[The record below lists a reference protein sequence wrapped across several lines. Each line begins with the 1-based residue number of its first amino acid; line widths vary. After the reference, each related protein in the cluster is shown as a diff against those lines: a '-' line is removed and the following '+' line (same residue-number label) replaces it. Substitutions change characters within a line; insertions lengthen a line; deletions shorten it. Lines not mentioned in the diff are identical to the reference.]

1 MKACRYLCQQRFGN
15 EANRDILEIDANVYF
30 QTALLKRTRITAS
43 FLLKLKALIVT
54 SSSTMRT
61 VTTSGRTASIITR
74 TPLLDSG
81 DVETKRQEIL
91 DYFHDS
97 FTLYESLFDC
107 LASDE
112 AFYKRANRLRQPLIF
127 YYGHTSVFYLN
138 KLNVANL
145 IDQRV
150 DEKIESMLAV
160 GVDEMSW
167 DDLNDNHYDWPTP
180 AEVKAHRDATRQIVD
195 KFIRE
200 CDFSMPVQWDSPMWI
215 ILMGIEH
222 ERIHLETSSILI
234 RELPLNMVK
243 PHPVWS
249 NICTD
254 AGPAPQNELVSVQ
267 GASVELGKSRT
278 NPVYGWDNEYGYHK
292 EDVADFQA
300 SKFLVSNAEFLEFI
314 QAGGY
319 QTETFWTE
327 EGWNW
332 IAFSGAEHPV
342 YWMEQEDQSYQ
353 LRLMTQVIDLP
364 MNWPAEINYLEAKAF
379 CNWKSEV
386 TGTHVRMPTE
396 AEWHQMRKPLATDQ
410 PYWDAA
416 PGNINLEGPM
426 SPCPV
431 DQHEFEGGLF
441 DLIGN
446 VWQWTE
452 TPIDG
457 FNGFEIHPTYD
468 DFSTPTF
475 DGKHNLFKGGCWIS
489 TGNYAIKDSRYA
501 FRRHFF
507 QYSGLR
513 YVVAEPLPQP
523 EVNLYETDQMVSRYI
538 DFHYGEPANSAMA
551 KQNFPVA
558 CIEAILPA
566 VKGRATGKA
575 LDIGCGAA
583 RSSFELA
590 KVYDSVQGLDLS
602 VRAIEAPANLQATGR
617 QRYICQDEGEL
628 KLFREVL
635 LSDFDGYEEV
645 KSKIAFMQ
653 GDACNLVPKYSDYD
667 LVFAGNL
674 LDRLYDPQRFLEE
687 IQTRIND
694 GGLLA
699 LVSPYTWCEDHTP
712 REKWL
717 GGFKAGTGES
727 FTTREGIRTI
737 MEPNFK
743 MVGDP
748 VDIPFLM
755 RETSRK
761 FQHGVS
767 ELTIWEK
774 LS

>member
-1 MKACRYLCQQRFGN
+1 M
-15 EANRDILEIDANVYF
+15 
-30 QTALLKRTRITAS
+30 
-43 FLLKLKALIVT
+43 VT
-54 SSSTMRT
+54 Q
-61 VTTSGRTASIITR
+61 
-74 TPLLDSG
+74 TPLLGSG
-81 DVETKRQEIL
+81 DVEAKRQEIL
-91 DYFHDS
+91 DYFHNS

-138 KLNVANL
+138 KLNVAKL

-195 KFIRE
+195 QFIRE
-200 CDFSMPVQWDSPMWI
+200 CDFTLPIQWDSPMWI
-215 ILMGIEH
+215 VLMGIEH

-234 RELPLNMVK
+234 RELPLDMVK
-243 PHPVWS
+243 PHSVWS
-249 NICTD
+249 EICKES
-254 AGPAPQNELVSVQ
+254 GPAPQNEMIAFEGQ
-267 GASVELGKSRT
+267 TVELGKSKT
-278 NPVYGWDNEYGYHK
+278 NPVYGWDSEYGYHK
-292 EDVADFQA
+292 EEVTGFKA

-314 QAGGY
+314 EAGGY
-319 QTETFWTE
+319 QTEVFWTE

-332 IAFSGAEHPV
+332 IAFSGSEHPV
-342 YWMEQEDQSYQ
+342 YWQQQEDQSYR

-386 TGTHVRMPTE
+386 TGKHIRMPTE
-396 AEWHQMRKPLATDQ
+396 AEWHRMRESLSTDQ
-410 PYWDAA
+410 PVWDAA
-416 PGNINLEGPM
+416 PGNINLEGAM

-431 DQHEFEGGLF
+431 DKHEFEGGLF

-457 FNGFEIHPTYD
+457 YNGFEIHPAYD

-489 TGNYAIKDSRYA
+489 TGNYAIKDARYA

-513 YVVAEPLPQP
+513 YVEAEPLPAP
-523 EVNLYETDQMVSRYI
+523 EVNIYETDQMVSRYI
-538 DFHYGEPANSAMA
+538 DFHYGKSANPEMVRE
-551 KQNFPVA
+551 NFPVR
-558 CIEAILPA
+558 CIESVLPWL
-566 VKGRATGKA
+566 KGRRTRKA
-575 LDIGCGAA
+575 LDIGCGAG
-583 RSSFELA
+583 RSSYELA
-590 KVYDSVQGLDLS
+590 KYFDVVQGLDLS
-602 VRAIEAPANLQATGR
+602 VRAIEAPANLQETGR

-628 KLFREVL
+628 KLFHEIL

-645 KSKIAFMQ
+645 KDKIAFMQ
-653 GDACNLVPKYSDYD
+653 GDACNLVPKYDGYD

-674 LDRLYDPQRFLEE
+674 MDRLYDPQRFLEE
-687 IQTRIND
+687 IQNRINEN
-694 GGLLA
+694 GLLVIA
-699 LVSPYTWCEDHTP
+699 SPYTWSEEHTP

-727 FTTREGIRTI
+727 FTTFEGIKAI
-737 MEPNFK
+737 LEPNFK
-743 MVGDP
+743 MLGEAI
-748 VDIPFLM
+748 DIPFLM
-755 RETSRK
+755 RESSRK
-761 FQHGVS
+761 FQHGIS
-767 ELTIWEK
+767 ELTVWEK
-774 LS
+774 VS

>member
-1 MKACRYLCQQRFGN
+1 
-15 EANRDILEIDANVYF
+15 
-30 QTALLKRTRITAS
+30 
-43 FLLKLKALIVT
+43 
-54 SSSTMRT
+54 MRT
-61 VTTSGRTASIITR
+61 VTTSGRTASLITR

-254 AGPAPQNELVSVQ
+254 VGTTPQNELVAVQ

-278 NPVYGWDNEYGYHK
+278 NPLYGWDNEYGYHR
-292 EDVADFQA
+292 EDVADFKA

-342 YWMEQEDQSYQ
+342 YWMEQEDHSYQ

-410 PYWDAA
+410 PYCC
-416 PGNINLEGPM
+416 LLYT
-426 SPCPV
+426 SPSPR
-431 DQHEFEGGLF
+431 DKRQ
-441 DLIGN
+441 
-446 VWQWTE
+446 
-452 TPIDG
+452 
-457 FNGFEIHPTYD
+457 
-468 DFSTPTF
+468 
-475 DGKHNLFKGGCWIS
+475 
-489 TGNYAIKDSRYA
+489 SRMP
-501 FRRHFF
+501 
-507 QYSGLR
+507 S
-513 YVVAEPLPQP
+513 
-523 EVNLYETDQMVSRYI
+523 
-538 DFHYGEPANSAMA
+538 SA
-551 KQNFPVA
+551 
-558 CIEAILPA
+558 
-566 VKGRATGKA
+566 
-575 LDIGCGAA
+575 
-583 RSSFELA
+583 
-590 KVYDSVQGLDLS
+590 
-602 VRAIEAPANLQATGR
+602 
-617 QRYICQDEGEL
+617 
-628 KLFREVL
+628 
-635 LSDFDGYEEV
+635 
-645 KSKIAFMQ
+645 
-653 GDACNLVPKYSDYD
+653 
-667 LVFAGNL
+667 
-674 LDRLYDPQRFLEE
+674 
-687 IQTRIND
+687 
-694 GGLLA
+694 
-699 LVSPYTWCEDHTP
+699 
-712 REKWL
+712 
-717 GGFKAGTGES
+717 
-727 FTTREGIRTI
+727 
-737 MEPNFK
+737 
-743 MVGDP
+743 
-748 VDIPFLM
+748 
-755 RETSRK
+755 
-761 FQHGVS
+761 
-767 ELTIWEK
+767 
-774 LS
+774 

>member
-1 MKACRYLCQQRFGN
+1 M
-15 EANRDILEIDANVYF
+15 
-30 QTALLKRTRITAS
+30 QT
-43 FLLKLKALIVT
+43 V
-54 SSSTMRT
+54 SS
-61 VTTSGRTASIITR
+61 SGRTASLITQ

-81 DVETKRQEIL
+81 DVEAKRQEIL
-91 DYFHDS
+91 DYFHNS

-107 LASDE
+107 LVSDE

-167 DDLNDNHYDWPTP
+167 DDLNENHYDWPTP

-195 KFIRE
+195 QFIRE
-200 CDFSMPVQWDSPMWI
+200 CDFTLPIQWDSPMWI
-215 ILMGIEH
+215 VLMGIEH

-234 RELPLNMVK
+234 RELPLDMVK
-243 PHPVWS
+243 DHPVWS
-249 NICTD
+249 EICTESG
-254 AGPAPQNELVSVQ
+254 AAPKNELIAFD
-267 GASVELGKSRT
+267 GATVELGKSKT
-278 NPVYGWDNEYGYHK
+278 NPVYGWDNEYGYHQEEIVGFK
-292 EDVADFQA
+292 A

-314 QAGGY
+314 EAGGY
-319 QTETFWTE
+319 QTEVFWSE

-332 IAFSGAEHPV
+332 IAFSGSEHPV
-342 YWMEQEDQSYQ
+342 YWQQQDDQSYQ

-386 TGTHVRMPTE
+386 TGKHLRMPTE
-396 AEWHQMRKPLATDQ
+396 AEWHRMRQPLATDQ
-410 PYWDAA
+410 PYWDSA
-416 PGNINLEGPM
+416 PGNINLEGAM

-431 DQHEFEGGLF
+431 DKHEFAGGLF

-452 TPIDG
+452 TAIDG
-457 FNGFEIHPTYD
+457 FNGFEIHPAYD

-513 YVVAEPLPQP
+513 YVEAKPLPEP
-523 EVNLYETDQMVSRYI
+523 EVNIYETDQMVSRYI
-538 DFHYGEPANSAMA
+538 DFHYGQPASPELV
-551 KQNFPVA
+551 KGNFPVS
-558 CIEAILPA
+558 CIEAVLPWL
-566 VKGRATGKA
+566 KGRKTDKA
-575 LDIGCGAA
+575 LDIGCGAG

-590 KVYDSVQGLDLS
+590 KHFDFVQGLDLS

-635 LSDFDGYEEV
+635 LSDFDGYEEI
-645 KSKIAFMQ
+645 KDKIAFMQ
-653 GDACNLVPKYSDYD
+653 GDACNLVPKYDGYD

-687 IQTRIND
+687 IQNRINE
-694 GGLLA
+694 GGLLVLA
-699 LVSPYTWCEDHTP
+699 SPYTWCEEHTP

-727 FTTREGIRTI
+727 FTTLEGIKTI
-737 MEPNFK
+737 LEPSFTMLGEAIN
-743 MVGDP
+743 
-748 VDIPFLM
+748 IPFLM
-755 RETSRK
+755 RESSRK
-761 FQHGVS
+761 FQHGIS
-767 ELTIWEK
+767 ELTVWEK

>member
-15 EANRDILEIDANVYF
+15 EANRDILEINANVYF

-61 VTTSGRTASIITR
+61 VTTSGRTASIITQ

-475 DGKHNLFKGGCWIS
+475 DGNTICSKVVVG
-489 TGNYAIKDSRYA
+489 
-501 FRRHFF
+501 FRLGTTR
-507 QYSGLR
+507 
-513 YVVAEPLPQP
+513 
-523 EVNLYETDQMVSRYI
+523 
-538 DFHYGEPANSAMA
+538 
-551 KQNFPVA
+551 
-558 CIEAILPA
+558 
-566 VKGRATGKA
+566 
-575 LDIGCGAA
+575 
-583 RSSFELA
+583 
-590 KVYDSVQGLDLS
+590 
-602 VRAIEAPANLQATGR
+602 
-617 QRYICQDEGEL
+617 
-628 KLFREVL
+628 
-635 LSDFDGYEEV
+635 
-645 KSKIAFMQ
+645 SKILVTRS
-653 GDACNLVPKYSDYD
+653 DAISFSTQDCGTLSPNHCHSQKLTSTKPIRWFRDTLTSITVNP
-667 LVFAGNL
+667 
-674 LDRLYDPQRFLEE
+674 P
-687 IQTRIND
+687 TRQW
-694 GGLLA
+694 
-699 LVSPYTWCEDHTP
+699 SK
-712 REKWL
+712 R
-717 GGFKAGTGES
+717 
-727 FTTREGIRTI
+727 
-737 MEPNFK
+737 
-743 MVGDP
+743 
-748 VDIPFLM
+748 
-755 RETSRK
+755 TSRWLASK
-761 FQHGVS
+761 PFCH
-767 ELTIWEK
+767 
-774 LS
+774 

>member
-1 MKACRYLCQQRFGN
+1 MTAPST
-15 EANRDILEIDANVYF
+15 I
-30 QTALLKRTRITAS
+30 QT
-43 FLLKLKALIVT
+43 V
-54 SSSTMRT
+54 SS
-61 VTTSGRTASIITR
+61 SGRTASLITQ
-74 TPLLDSG
+74 TPLLDAG
-81 DVETKRQEIL
+81 DVEAKRQEIL
-91 DYFHDS
+91 DYFHNS

-107 LASDE
+107 LASDD

-150 DEKIESMLAV
+150 NEKIESMLAV

-180 AEVKAHRDATRQIVD
+180 AEVKAHRDATREIVD

-200 CDFSMPVQWDSPMWI
+200 CDFSLPIQWDSPMWI
-215 ILMGIEH
+215 VLMGVEH

-234 RELPLNMVK
+234 RELPLDMVK

-249 NICTD
+249 EICKES
-254 AGPAPQNELVSVQ
+254 GPAPKNDMIAFD
-267 GASVELGKSRT
+267 GATVELGKSKT
-278 NPVYGWDNEYGYHK
+278 NPIYGWDSEYGYHK
-292 EDVADFQA
+292 EEVTGFKA

-314 QAGGY
+314 EAGGY
-319 QTETFWTE
+319 QTEVFWTE

-332 IAFSGAEHPV
+332 IAFSGSEHPV
-342 YWMEQEDQSYQ
+342 YWQQQDDQSYR

-386 TGTHVRMPTE
+386 TGKHLRMPTE
-396 AEWHQMRKPLATDQ
+396 AEWHRMREPLAVDQ
-410 PYWDAA
+410 PSWDAA
-416 PGNINLEGPM
+416 PGNINLEGTM

-431 DQHEFEGGLF
+431 DKHEFEGGLF

-452 TPIDG
+452 TAIDG
-457 FNGFEIHPTYD
+457 YNGFEIHPAYD

-489 TGNYAIKDSRYA
+489 TGNYAIKDARYA

-513 YVVAEPLPQP
+513 YVEAEPLPAP
-523 EVNLYETDQMVSRYI
+523 EVNFYETDQMVSRYI
-538 DFHYGEPANSAMA
+538 DFHYGQPANPEMV
-551 KQNFPVA
+551 KENFPVS
-558 CIEAILPA
+558 CIEAVLPWLE
-566 VKGRATGKA
+566 GRENRKA
-575 LDIGCGAA
+575 LDIGCGAG

-590 KVYDSVQGLDLS
+590 KHFDCVQGLDLS
-602 VRAIEAPANLQATGR
+602 VRAIEAPANLQETGR

-635 LSDFDGYEEV
+635 LSDFEGYEEV
-645 KSKIAFMQ
+645 KKKISFMQ
-653 GDACNLVPKYSDYD
+653 GDACNLVPKYDGYD

-687 IQTRIND
+687 IQSRIND
-694 GGLLA
+694 NGLFVLA
-699 LVSPYTWCEDHTP
+699 SPYTWSEEHTP

-727 FTTREGIRTI
+727 FTTLEGIKAI
-737 MEPNFK
+737 LEPNFK
-743 MVGDP
+743 MLGEAI
-748 VDIPFLM
+748 DIPFLM
-755 RETSRK
+755 RESSRK
-761 FQHGVS
+761 FQHGIS
-767 ELTIWEK
+767 ELTVWEK
-774 LS
+774 VSR